1 MKHLLLFLLC
11 CFLCTAGLYAQVRPT
26 ANPVA
31 DRTEVRVFPNPAD
44 SFLELNDNDRVHEI
58 AVFNLA
64 GRQVRSYFYTKGERY
79 FIGDLPRGMYLVQLL
94 DHRKKVITTQRI
106 NKL

>member
-1 MKHLLLFLLC
+1 MKHLLLFIFC
-11 CFLCTAGLYAQVRPT
+11 CFLCTAGLLAQVRPT

-31 DRTEVRVFPNPAD
+31 EKAEVRVFPNPAD
-44 SFLELNDNDRVHEI
+44 SFLELNDNDRVDEI
-58 AVFNLA
+58 TVFNLA
-64 GRQVRSYFYTKGERY
+64 GRQVRNFFYTKGERY